1 MLIFFIT
8 VWAALIYGAR
18 RCGLSFILSW
28 GGTLIVA
35 LVLLMIAVELTQ
47 PSKEPAG
54 ETPAEPAAAA
64 GPKTSPAEVDAGLQE
79 MWDALPPPPEAVKGM
94 SLADVTAL
102 YWKLKVM
109 DWNGEMYFGTRR
121 WKGMY
126 SELAEKWEMHVDVIA
141 AAYDYVQDERLYR
154 LSNAVGKH
162 FENDPHIMVAR
173 LAPTA
178 WGGLYT
184 FHAQLRLEGSPKD
197 PALDGEARKIAESL
211 VRKFPPWITGMK
223 IQRVGYSWPK
233 TGTSGNLT
241 PAFLWRR
248 QPEEFRVMSI
258 DNEMSN
264 ERDSLVET
272 RWVQP
277 SWNEGRR
284 AE

>member
-1 MLIFFIT
+1 MLLFLIT
-8 VWAALIYGAR
+8 VWAALICWAR
-18 RCGLSFILSW
+18 RSGLSFILSW

-35 LVLLMIAVELTQ
+35 LILLIASVELTK
-47 PSKEPAG
+47 SRTEAAG
-54 ETPAEPAAAA
+54 ETPAKSGIVTATKTPAA
-64 GPKTSPAEVDAGLQE
+64 KVDAGLQE
-79 MWDALPPPPEAVKGM
+79 MWDDLPPPPEAVKGM

-109 DWNGEMYFGTRR
+109 DWNGEIFLGPRR
-121 WKGMY
+121 WKGRFG
-126 SELAEKWEMHVDVIA
+126 ELAEKWEIHMDVID
-141 AAYDYVQDERLYR
+141 AAYAYMADDRVYK
-154 LSNAVGKH
+154 LSTAIGKH
-162 FENDPHIMVAR
+162 FENDPHVMVAR

-197 PALDGEARKIAESL
+197 PALDGEARTIAESL
-211 VRKFPPWITGMK
+211 VRKFPSWITGMK
-223 IQRVGYSWPK
+223 IERAVYHWPK
-233 TGTSGNLT
+233 TGTSGNLS

-248 QPEEFRVMSI
+248 QPEEFRVMNL
-258 DNEMSN
+258 DNEMGD

-277 SWNEGRR
+277 SWNDGRR